1 MNKYQII
8 KVIGDGTYGQV
19 YEGINKET
27 NMKVAIKKL
36 KNKVSSWED
45 CLLQNEVRFLR
56 KLNHENVVKLLEV
69 IREQNND
76 VS

>member
-76 VS
+76 V